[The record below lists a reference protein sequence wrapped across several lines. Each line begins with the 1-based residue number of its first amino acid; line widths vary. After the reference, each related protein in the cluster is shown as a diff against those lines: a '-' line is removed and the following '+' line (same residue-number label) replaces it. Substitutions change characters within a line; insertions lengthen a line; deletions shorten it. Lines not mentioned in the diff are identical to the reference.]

1 MRSTP
6 PRCAG
11 VPQPWLRRR
20 PLHAGR
26 IVALLALLDSSAH
39 GELFKCVEN
48 GKTSYQDKPCAA
60 SSKTEVMSIGPA
72 RSSLTGCYEIDFPG
86 FDSAAPRSIERWRIA
101 TTDAEEYT
109 LHSLAE
115 SKQPPLHMKKATT
128 EERKVIEG
136 AFGFRVTDGLSMK
149 FDKETPNQKPVGLY
163 RIVDAGGKPQVFAF
177 FFMANGFA
185 KPITCR

>member
-1 MRSTP
+1 MGSTP

-11 VPQPWLRRR
+11 VPQRRLRLR

-26 IVALLALLDSSAH
+26 IVALLALLSSSAH
-39 GELFKCVEN
+39 AELFKCVEN
-48 GKTSYQDKPCAA
+48 GKASYQDKPCAV

-72 RSSLTGCYEIDFPG
+72 KSSLTGCYEVDFPG
-86 FDSAAPRSIERWRIA
+86 FDSAAPHSIERWRIA

-115 SKQPPLHMKKATT
+115 SKQPPLRMKKATAD
-128 EERKVIEG
+128 ELKAIAG

-149 FDKETPNQKPVGLY
+149 VDKETPNQKPVGLY
-163 RIVDAGGKPQVFAF
+163 RVIDGAGKPQVFAF

-185 KPITCR
+185 KSIACR